1 MMLFTHSVLEAAICE
16 AKLDDAMKPRYGKA
30 GPARQGQ
37 AGHRLAELYLSHL
50 HKTGRDTDFE
60 EGLRI
65 WNGLRG
71 QLSASDEV
79 AVEAAAKALVTENSY
94 PWVAAAE
101 DFKAERVTFRT
112 LEHQEVDAERVALLD
127 APVFRSTVDLAWRGF
142 GPLPGPGAGRN
153 VLDWKFHWNIE
164 HVDSPE
170 NNRQLL
176 RYAAAVWGWDEPV
189 TAWLGFPRLH
199 YFEHTVF
206 SEEQLRD
213 AWETLVVGPIR
224 LQVERVG
231 RRTSLDRTVGAHCR
245 TCDLRV
251 GCDAAM
257 RYPFEAPWVASSTAD
272 ERLTALVLAK
282 SLVADLSDLVKA
294 DVALSGGQVISGGD
308 HATMSESESLS
319 FDEAQV
325 KAALPFPVEDHEIR
339 TMFKATKTTLE
350 KWLTKRKVKP
360 AERAAI
366 IDRLRQVGERRLTS
380 TLRTGM
386 VAKERAAGDAPV
398 E

>member
-1 MMLFTHSVLEAAICE
+1 MMLFTHSVLESAICE

-37 AGHRLAELYLSHL
+37 AGHRLAELYLTHL

-60 EGLRI
+60 EGNRI

-71 QLSASDEV
+71 QLSADDEV
-79 AVEAAAKALVTENSY
+79 AVETAARAFVTENAY
-94 PWVAAAE
+94 PWVAVAE

-112 LEHQEVDAERVALLD
+112 LDHQEVPAERVALLEQ
-127 APVFRSTVDLAWRGF
+127 PVFRSTTDLAWRGF
-142 GPLPGPGAGRN
+142 GPEPGPGSGRN

-189 TAWLGFPRLH
+189 TAWIGFPRLH
-199 YFEHTVF
+199 YYEHTVF
-206 SEEQLRD
+206 TEQQLRD
-213 AWETLVVGPIR
+213 AWDNLVVAPV
-224 LQVERVG
+224 LHQVERAG
-231 RRTSLDRTVGAHCR
+231 RRTALDRTVGAHCR
-245 TCDLRV
+245 TCDLRM
-251 GCDAAM
+251 GCDAAL
-257 RYPFEAPWVASSTAD
+257 RYPYEVPWAAGSSAA

-282 SLVADLSDLVKA
+282 ALVVDLAEAVRA
-294 DVALSGGQVISGGD
+294 DVALNGGQVIAGED

-319 FDEAQV
+319 FDEEQV
-325 KAALPFPVEDHEIR
+325 KAVLPFQVEDAELR

-360 AERAAI
+360 AERATI
-366 IDRLRQVGERRLTS
+366 IDQLRLIGDRRLNS
-380 TLRTGM
+380 TLRTGR
-386 VAKERAAGDAPV
+386 VAKERASDAAV